1 MNRMRIVATLA
12 VLALAL
18 PAAAQQYP
26 TKPIRLVVP
35 FAPGGSSEIISRV
48 VAQKLS
54 EALGHQVVVEN
65 RPGGAGNIAME
76 QVARSEP
83 DGYTLILG
91 HIGTLAVNP
100 AMFPKLPYDPNRD
113 FAPISL
119 MAAVP
124 NVIVVNPSVPA
135 KTLQE
140 FAALAKKRPGTINYG
155 SAGTGSSGH
164 LAMEYFKQFAQID
177 LVHVPYKGTG
187 PMLADLLGGQTEAT
201 FTGVPPLLPHIK
213 QGKLRALAVGS
224 AKRTDALPDVPTVAE
239 SGYAGFETSQWYGLL
254 APAKTPKAVVDKL
267 SAEVAKA
274 LRQPDVVQRLAADSA
289 TPIGSTPEEF
299 AAYIRKEQERWGRV
313 VKTANIKA
321 E

>member
-1 MNRMRIVATLA
+1 MKLFRTVAALA
-12 VLALAL
+12 ALALTL

-54 EALGHQVVVEN
+54 ESLGQQVVVEN

-76 QVARSEP
+76 QVARSDP

-124 NVIVVNPSVPA
+124 NVIVVNPAVPA

-140 FAALAKKRPGTINYG
+140 FIALAKKRPGAINYG

-164 LAMEYFKQFAQID
+164 LAMEYFKQIANVD

-187 PMLADLLGGQTEAT
+187 PMLADLLGGQTETT

-239 SGYAGFETSQWYGLL
+239 SGFAGFETSQWYGLL
-254 APAKTPKAVVDKL
+254 APARTPKPIVDKL
-267 SAEVAKA
+267 SSEVARA

-289 TPIGSTPEEF
+289 TPVGSTPEEF